1 MLNYK
6 ELSEKF
12 TDILSEFD
20 ESKLNQWLE
29 FDKKR
34 DLYSRIISGEKVK
47 IDFDIIK
54 PIVIVDPKEIINYSD
69 NQNYSL
75 AA

>member
-47 IDFDIIK
+47 IDFDIKK

>member
-1 MLNYK
+1 
-6 ELSEKF
+6 
-12 TDILSEFD
+12 
-20 ESKLNQWLE
+20 
-29 FDKKR
+29 
-34 DLYSRIISGEKVK
+34 LYSRIISGENVK
-47 IDFDIIK
+47 IDFDIKK

>member
-20 ESKLNQWLE
+20 EPKLNQWLE

-47 IDFDIIK
+47 IDFDIKK

>member
-6 ELSEKF
+6 ELSQKF
-12 TDILSEFD
+12 TEILSEFD

-34 DLYSRIISGEKVK
+34 DLYSRVTSGEKVK
-47 IDFDIIK
+47 I
-54 PIVIVDPKEIINYSD
+54 
-69 NQNYSL
+69 Q
-75 AA
+75 